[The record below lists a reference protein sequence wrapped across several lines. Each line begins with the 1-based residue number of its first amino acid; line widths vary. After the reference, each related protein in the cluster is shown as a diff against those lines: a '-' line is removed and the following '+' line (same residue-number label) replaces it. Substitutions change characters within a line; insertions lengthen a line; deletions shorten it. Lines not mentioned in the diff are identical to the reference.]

1 MGILTFDACASIY
14 NIWIS
19 HEIITQGRVLK
30 IKFRKFK
37 FFYSNYTA
45 VSKTML
51 SFDRCTFDDRWP
63 KCATATASDWLM

>member
-37 FFYSNYTA
+37 FFYSNSTA
-45 VSKTML
+45 VLNRLYLKQCCRLTEALLAIDGL
-51 SFDRCTFDDRWP
+51 S
-63 KCATATASDWLM
+63 A